1 MSYDTDYSFSD
12 NYTAPELEYTPTLR
26 SEAPGWVLQ
35 MYYIGTLIMSI
46 VGIIT
51 AIGTIVTYEY
61 CDTWK
66 SDSKATAAATFFGF
80 AFVTLIAA
88 LMIFGMSIWALATK
102 QGFGTQLKKAGRAVF
117 KPDEYDRQYRIN
129 ELKDKIDS
137 QKTSSIEMSNLN
149 AYPDLET

>member
-1 MSYDTDYSFSD
+1 MSYDMDYSFTD

-26 SEAPGWVLQ
+26 NEAPGWVLQ
-35 MYYIGTLIMSI
+35 MYYWGTLVMSI

-61 CDTWK
+61 CESWK
-66 SDSKATAAATFFGF
+66 SDSKQTAATTFFGF

-88 LMIFGMSIWALATK
+88 LLIFCMSIWALATK

-129 ELKDKIDS
+129 ELKDKIGDQEKS
-137 QKTSSIEMSNLN
+137 ISSSSLN
-149 AYPDLET
+149 TYPDLET